1 MKQEIRVS
9 YDKLSDVETITD
21 YNEREVFE
29 KNGYNIHRHECDVED
44 DHDRQERVYKIQTEK
59 RYFFT

>member
-1 MKQEIRVS
+1 M
-9 YDKLSDVETITD
+9 ETITD

-29 KNGYNIHRHECDVED
+29 KNGYNIHRHECDIED